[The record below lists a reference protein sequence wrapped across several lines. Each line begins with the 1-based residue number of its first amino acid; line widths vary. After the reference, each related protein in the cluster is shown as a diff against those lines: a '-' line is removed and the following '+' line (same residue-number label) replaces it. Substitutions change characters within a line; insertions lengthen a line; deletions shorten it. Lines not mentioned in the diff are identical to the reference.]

1 MLLPALAGAQE
12 RIRDPEDEKEQPADA
27 ERVRDPEDAED
38 EGLAPARRR
47 TAPPTRGLVGSLTG
61 HFYSQLAVDTR
72 HNDGPEYAAEWR
84 NVLFLKAALEP
95 SSVVRGVI
103 SGRFRHFTAADRDL
117 GNPRHFWE
125 ADLWEAHIEVTLP
138 GRVDVRVGNQIFH
151 WGASDFLSPTD
162 VLNPFDLRWGPLAE
176 PDELKIP
183 VFAVSATW
191 RGPGVNVTGAW
202 IPFVTPMRAFLVGH
216 DFGLFQ
222 PRAYFATP
230 DLRAF
235 LSDPLSDAI
244 QRTAFEGAVPS
255 RSLANSQGAVRV
267 WGTWRGIDWGASY
280 IAGYEPFPA
289 VRLDPDL
296 ARLLAS
302 APSVDLALL
311 GRVLE
316 RVQAGEP
323 VLQATYNR
331 RQVMGFDLTAA
342 LGPLL
347 LRVEGAYAPLQT
359 TYVVEAGSVVP
370 VRRPAVTYAAAL
382 EYRYQEDVFVLAQ
395 WIHLATAARGT
406 DRLFIANPNLQ
417 AIFFDVRWRLLGGD
431 VELEVAGL
439 GGVSQGDLVLTGTA
453 AYRLSSRVQV
463 MGGVSIFQG
472 AKEGP
477 GGYWDANDFVF
488 VRLRVRL

>member
-12 RIRDPEDEKEQPADA
+12 RIRDPEDEKKPARA

-38 EGLAPARRR
+38 EGLAPARQRS
-47 TAPPTRGLVGSLTG
+47 APPTRGLVGSLAG
-61 HFYSQLAVDTR
+61 HLYSQLAFDTR
-72 HNDGPEYAAEWR
+72 HNDGPEHIAEWR

-125 ADLWEAHIEVTLP
+125 ADLWEAHLEVTLP

-151 WGASDFLSPTD
+151 VGASDFFSPTD
-162 VLNPFDLRWGPLAE
+162 VLNPFDLRFGPLAE

-191 RGPGVNVTGAW
+191 RGPGANVTGAW
-202 IPFVTPMRAFLVGH
+202 IPFVTPMRAFLFGH
-216 DFGLFQ
+216 DFGLLQ
-222 PRAYFATP
+222 PRAYLAVP

-235 LSDPLSDAI
+235 LSDPLSDAL
-244 QRTAFEGAVPS
+244 QRTAFEGAVPP

-267 WGTWRGIDWGASY
+267 FGTWHGIDWGASY

-296 ARLLAS
+296 ARLLFA
-302 APSVDLALL
+302 APGVDGA
-311 GRVLE
+311 GAARVLM
-316 RVQAGEP
+316 RAQAGETLLEA
-323 VLQATYNR
+323 VYNR
-331 RQVMGFDLTAA
+331 RQVMGFDLTLP
-342 LGPLL
+342 LGPML

-359 TYVVEAGSVVP
+359 TYVVEAASVVP
-370 VRRPAVTYAAAL
+370 VRRPAVTYVAAL
-382 EYRYQEDVFVLAQ
+382 EYRYEEDLFVLAQ
-395 WIHLATAARGT
+395 WIHLVTAARGM
-406 DRLFIANPNLQ
+406 DRLFIAKPNLQ

-453 AYRLSSRVQV
+453 AYRLSSRVQL